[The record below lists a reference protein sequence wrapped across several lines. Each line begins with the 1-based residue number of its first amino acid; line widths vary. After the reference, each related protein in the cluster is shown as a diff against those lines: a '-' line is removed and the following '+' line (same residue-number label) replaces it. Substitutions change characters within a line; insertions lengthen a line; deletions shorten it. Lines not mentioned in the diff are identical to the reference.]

1 MRIKLGI
8 RGHDVPGAPFE
19 TIDEFV
25 SSYKNFDL
33 DYLQLVYKKAFRSF
47 EMDPKFLLE
56 LSEKLKE
63 NDIRVAMIG
72 AYFNMI
78 HPDEEKRLNGIEYF
92 KQCMETASV
101 FGCDIVGSETGSA
114 NGDKWTYND
123 YNHTKEA
130 HERVAETVKGL
141 KYYGNSFRCRPVI
154 EGAWAHTVYDP
165 DQLADLIDETQ
176 IFDVT
181 VDVYNYLNIE
191 NYRNADAIFDRC
203 LDLFK
208 DKIRIYHV
216 KDFNVVDG
224 KLVQCGIGQGIMN
237 WQYFIPRIMKETP
250 DAVLI
255 LEGVTGKDI
264 QPSIEFIRRIEDGI
278 KD

>member
-1 MRIKLGI
+1 M
-8 RGHDVPGAPFE
+8 PGAPFE
-19 TIDEFV
+19 TIDDFV

-33 DYLQLVYKKAFRSF
+33 DYLQLVYKKAFRNF

-56 LSEKLKE
+56 LADKLKA
-63 NDIRVAMIG
+63 NGIRVAMVG

-92 KQCMETASV
+92 KQCMETSSV
-101 FGCDIVGSETGSA
+101 FGCDLVGSETGSA

-130 HERVAETVKGL
+130 HERVADTVKGL
-141 KYYGNSFRCRPVI
+141 KYYGNSFRCRPII

-176 IFDVT
+176 INDVT

-191 NYRNADAIFDRC
+191 NYQNADAIFDRC

-208 DKIRIYHV
+208 DKIKVYHV

-255 LEGVTGKDI
+255 LEGVTGEDI
-264 QPSIEFIRRIEDGI
+264 QPSIEYIRRIEDGI

>member
-1 MRIKLGI
+1 
-8 RGHDVPGAPFE
+8 
-19 TIDEFV
+19 
-25 SSYKNFDL
+25 
-33 DYLQLVYKKAFRSF
+33 
-47 EMDPKFLLE
+47 MDPKFLLE
-56 LSEKLKE
+56 LSDKLKE

-123 YNHTKEA
+123 YNHTEEA
-130 HERVAETVKGL
+130 HERVVETVRGL

-208 DKIRIYHV
+208 DKIRIYHL

-237 WQYFIPRIMKETP
+237 WQYYIPRIMKETP

-264 QPSIEFIRRIEDGI
+264 QPSIEYIRRIEDGI